1 MAGGGVHEAAHSRRP
16 LNHER
21 CRERVAPMRPEQGT
35 MQSRAMAMAAL
46 LELLTDQPVIICNGF
61 PSREAFKIADR
72 PTHFYMIGS
81 MGSAPAIGLGVG
93 LAERKKEVVNLE
105 GDGEVLL

>member
-1 MAGGGVHEAAHSRRP
+1 
-16 LNHER
+16 
-21 CRERVAPMRPEQGT
+21 

-61 PSREAFKIADR
+61 PSREAQKIADR

-81 MGSAPAIGLGVG
+81 MGSAAGDRAGCG
-93 LAERKKEVVNLE
+93 AGQAEETSR
-105 GDGEVLL
+105 DIRR